1 MTTITD
7 TNIFSAVM
15 TAGSIISGFCGTFLS
30 FRIQREANDFRT
42 GKDGVIS
49 KQQFSISLILI
60 ILATIISLLVGVIFP
75 LIALVKSNITWLT
88 TRLVVSGLISG
99 IILLVGYL
107 FNELFHY
114 RMLFQKYWPEIE
126 MKDEWKRESPILVI
140 FVVLSV
146 LFFYFF
152 K

>member
-1 MTTITD
+1 MHTIND
-7 TNIFSAVM
+7 PGVFSAVM
-15 TAGSIISGFCGTFLS
+15 TAGAIISGFCSTFLS
-30 FRIQREANDFRT
+30 FRIQREAIDYRKGNR
-42 GKDGVIS
+42 
-49 KQQFSISLILI
+49 QQFSISLVLI
-60 ILATIISLLVGVIFP
+60 ILATVISLLVGVIFP
-75 LIALVKSNITWLT
+75 LIALVKFNITWLT

-114 RMLFQKYWPEIE
+114 RMFFQKYWPEIE
-126 MKDEWKRESPILVI
+126 MKDEWKRESPILAI
-140 FVVLSV
+140 FVVLSI